1 MRFVGRGLLL
11 MGLASSAC
19 AGERYVE
26 VWNPPEAQNGM
37 QRGKTASRA
46 LKHKRPTPHLVTAK
60 TSSSS
65 VTTKLAAKSRATHN
79 SSRHIAPGVSD
90 IPRLI
95 TPEGNVLRVDA
106 HDSHVEVAR

>member
-1 MRFVGRGLLL
+1 MRFVGCGLLL

-37 QRGKTASRA
+37 QRGKTASQA
-46 LKHKRPTPHLVTAK
+46 LKHKRPMPHLVKAK
-60 TSSSS
+60 TYSASA
-65 VTTKLAAKSRATHN
+65 TTKLATKPRATRDG
-79 SSRHIAPGVSD
+79 SRHIAPDVSD

-106 HDSHVEVAR
+106 HDSHIEVAR